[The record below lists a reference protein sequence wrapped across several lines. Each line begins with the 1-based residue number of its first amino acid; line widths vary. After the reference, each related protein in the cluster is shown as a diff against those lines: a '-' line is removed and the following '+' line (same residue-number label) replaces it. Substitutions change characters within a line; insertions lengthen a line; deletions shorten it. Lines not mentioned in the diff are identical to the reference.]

1 MTNSKLNEGIYPL
14 FYDYFFKNFHKIEMN
29 KKLLKFIDF
38 NLIICDENEPKELLI
53 NDISVFEYTFNC
65 TIFLEAWLEDNDMKT
80 NKNYKITL
88 ANIIVKREF
97 NKADFYFED
106 ENLHFEIE

>member
-1 MTNSKLNEGIYPL
+1 
-14 FYDYFFKNFHKIEMN
+14 
-29 KKLLKFIDF
+29 
-38 NLIICDENEPKELLI
+38 
-53 NDISVFEYTFNC
+53 
-65 TIFLEAWLEDNDMKT
+65 MKT